1 MKTRMLLA
9 TSLLLAFFA
18 SAADNSRS
26 VTVAATHDGPA
37 TVQIQKGETA
47 ELMSSVST
55 TKNGTVQ
62 ITFLKGGGEG
72 GPWGFGIPVTGPATI
87 TASSS
92 RDNIAIITVRI
103 TPDSFDENK
112 TNLTPGTSQIYVT
125 LESSTNQVYVTL
137 GRSTNLVYVTL
148 ESSTNLVDWADAT
161 NGVYGSADTLRVFR
175 IRTKALASP

>member
-1 MKTRMLLA
+1 MFIAIFT
-9 TSLLLAFFA
+9 
-18 SAADNSRS
+18 SAADNSRF
-26 VTVAATHDGPA
+26 VTVTATHDGPG
-37 TVQIQKGETA
+37 TVHIHEGETA

-62 ITFLKGGGEG
+62 ISFLKGSGVG
-72 GPWGFGIPVTGPATI
+72 GPWGFGIPLTGPATI

-92 RDNIAIITVRI
+92 HDNIAILTVRI
-103 TPDSFDENK
+103 TPDSFDEKK
-112 TNLTPGTSQIYVT
+112 TYGLTPGTSQIYVT

-161 NGVYGSADTLRVFR
+161 NGVYASLDTLRFFR